1 MEQAGESQLDGKNPP
16 APIPR
21 TRPSRVCAQETGE
34 RSRRQNRSAGMDVGG
49 FWILALFEFF
59 FRQALD
65 MYRKEGR
72 NVLSVSL
79 FFLTT

>member
-59 FRQALD
+59 FAKLWICIG
-65 MYRKEGR
+65 RKAEM
-72 NVLSVSL
+72 
-79 FFLTT
+79 FFLFLYSS